1 MSHSGTFEPDEV
13 AELKEDPLIEIE
25 AQSPAPDTEA
35 CDECEYVIF
44 HIEPGFDKYQKL
56 TRETAIYPTGEDVHG
71 VDIGLLYA
79 LMGLAGEAGELSN
92 DAKKVIRED
101 DEDYLESLPDELG
114 DVLWYLARVADEL
127 DVSLDKIAEE
137 NLSKLY
143 DRQARNVLTGEGDAR

>member
-1 MSHSGTFEPDEV
+1 MAHSGTFESDEV
-13 AELKEDPLIEIE
+13 AMLEEDPLIEIE
-25 AQSPAPDTEA
+25 GQAPTE
-35 CDECEYVIF
+35 DGEHEHVIF
-44 HIEPGFDKYQKL
+44 NVVPGFEKYQRL

-114 DVLWYLARVADEL
+114 DVLWYLARVADEM

-143 DRQARNVLTGEGDAR
+143 DRKERGTLTGEGDDR